1 MKLIY
6 SNMKADTKP
15 SDARP
20 YQKKTNYTFADVNI
34 ADAAR
39 LIGEGRAWR
48 AGLYDN
54 SGGSFKKQEVRGA
67 QLIALDFDACPHEPQ
82 EIVNYGETIGLLPNF
97 WYYSYSQGSK
107 PHNNFRVVW
116 CLEDVI
122 TPKQYEDVYKALLR
136 AFAAYAPDEA
146 TKDCSRLWYGGNS
159 GAHLISDE
167 YTHLSNLGWQ
177 TIIEKAREGKRLTDV
192 VKGKKACID
201 NYAGLE
207 MPESVNVLASKPWW
221 EPLRGRCRLW
231 DLYEGGHYL
240 NYNQRLTL
248 FSNLKFLKYDSKNDV
263 SIVKDIMTFYRP
275 DVWAGHT
282 FNEEQLLSMLRERTL
297 RPLPIVRITE
307 FEYNN
312 KNSKISSESLSHY
325 NIYSS
330 EKGEN
335 TKNQYKNYYIT
346 IPEFFSKH
354 YDAPIYNTMEKCTLE
369 ELDAWMDENVPAMLD
384 SPGITYLKSQT
395 GSGKTERILRYLAA
409 YPLDKKKVI
418 YAAPTHKA
426 LEEFEERFAAMGGA
440 CRRVPQQN
448 LSARDIMYLQLGLP
462 KMTKHAERRAFLQ
475 QMIEAESG
483 LFVITHALLVNLKE
497 LRADLIII
505 DENIEDALLRTAKI
519 NVPQLGSIMPFVGA
533 QNREA
538 LSQLC
543 DEMREKSFGD
553 ELSLDAMR
561 DAAAPFLQHIDEYL
575 AGVSDMKL
583 IPKGYFGCLSN
594 DGKVSTDNKVRCVR
608 ILQKSPLI
616 EQAMRDG
623 TPIKLFT
630 ATPKN
635 KRLENYYGATIDI
648 IVAPLAS
655 NRGKIVQFTG
665 VSGAKGLN
673 YSKVGDMA
681 DYMKKVL
688 PQSVIDSA
696 VLFTFKDDEDN
707 CHWEQKGFHLAK
719 ANDKQIHLANNAGL
733 DCFKGMNIIVAGKMD
748 KPDEYYQDMWADIGD
763 GTELKR
769 QNISVETN
777 GYKQT
782 LYLYDKPQIREEQ
795 LQFINYA
802 IEQTSGRARA
812 LREAGANVYVFSNY
826 IISDVDFVI

>member
-6 SNMKADTKP
+6 SNMKADTKS

-54 SGGSFKKQEVRGA
+54 SSDSFKKQEVRGA

-167 YTHLSNLGWQ
+167 YTRLSNLGWQ

-192 VKGKKACID
+192 VKGKKACIA

-221 EPLRGRCRLW
+221 EPLRGRRLW

-248 FSNLKFLKYDSKNDV
+248 FSNLKFLKYDDTGM

-330 EKGEN
+330 EKG
-335 TKNQYKNYYIT
+335 
-346 IPEFFSKH
+346 
-354 YDAPIYNTMEKCTLE
+354 
-369 ELDAWMDENVPAMLD
+369 
-384 SPGITYLKSQT
+384 
-395 GSGKTERILRYLAA
+395 
-409 YPLDKKKVI
+409 
-418 YAAPTHKA
+418 
-426 LEEFEERFAAMGGA
+426 
-440 CRRVPQQN
+440 
-448 LSARDIMYLQLGLP
+448 
-462 KMTKHAERRAFLQ
+462 
-475 QMIEAESG
+475 
-483 LFVITHALLVNLKE
+483 
-497 LRADLIII
+497 
-505 DENIEDALLRTAKI
+505 
-519 NVPQLGSIMPFVGA
+519 
-533 QNREA
+533 
-538 LSQLC
+538 
-543 DEMREKSFGD
+543 
-553 ELSLDAMR
+553 
-561 DAAAPFLQHIDEYL
+561 
-575 AGVSDMKL
+575 
-583 IPKGYFGCLSN
+583 
-594 DGKVSTDNKVRCVR
+594 
-608 ILQKSPLI
+608 
-616 EQAMRDG
+616 
-623 TPIKLFT
+623 
-630 ATPKN
+630 
-635 KRLENYYGATIDI
+635 
-648 IVAPLAS
+648 
-655 NRGKIVQFTG
+655 
-665 VSGAKGLN
+665 
-673 YSKVGDMA
+673 
-681 DYMKKVL
+681 
-688 PQSVIDSA
+688 
-696 VLFTFKDDEDN
+696 
-707 CHWEQKGFHLAK
+707 
-719 ANDKQIHLANNAGL
+719 
-733 DCFKGMNIIVAGKMD
+733 
-748 KPDEYYQDMWADIGD
+748 
-763 GTELKR
+763 
-769 QNISVETN
+769 
-777 GYKQT
+777 
-782 LYLYDKPQIREEQ
+782 
-795 LQFINYA
+795 
-802 IEQTSGRARA
+802 
-812 LREAGANVYVFSNY
+812 
-826 IISDVDFVI
+826 